1 MLGADSAAYKRNAD
15 SAPSAGM
22 GIRPAVVNNPM
33 AFVSTSV
40 RIARLAALTLV
51 VVLFSL
57 AVDANTAGA
66 VPSFFGTRE
75 IRSTNMAPFKQWN
88 TAMERYSKERAEALK
103 GACDAKQFNNCNYQK
118 LEKFLA
124 GLKEKDRLT
133 QLRSVNTMLNKAK
146 YITDQDNWGAKDYW
160 ASPGEFMARFGDCED
175 YAIAKFVALGML
187 GLPQKDM
194 RVVAVKDLNLKV
206 GHAVLIVFVDGKSY
220 ILDNQIEQ
228 VIEANRIRHYEPV
241 FSINRNFWW
250 RHIR

>member
-1 MLGADSAAYKRNAD
+1 MKLASTAAHTVR
-15 SAPSAGM
+15 
-22 GIRPAVVNNPM
+22 
-33 AFVSTSV
+33 FV
-40 RIARLAALTLV
+40 ALTLAAA
-51 VVLFSL
+51 LFSL
-57 AVDANTAGA
+57 TVDADTAGA
-66 VPSFFGTRE
+66 VPSFFGTKE

-124 GLKEKDRLT
+124 GIKGQDRLA
-133 QLRSVNTMLNKAK
+133 QLRAVNTMLNKAK
-146 YITDQDNWGAKDYW
+146 YINDQDNWGVKDYW

-187 GLPQKDM
+187 GVPQKDM

-206 GHAVLIVFVDGKSY
+206 GHAILIVFVDDKSY
-220 ILDNQIEQ
+220 VLDNQIEQ
-228 VIEANRIRHYEPV
+228 VVEANRIRHYEPV

-250 RHIR
+250 RHVR